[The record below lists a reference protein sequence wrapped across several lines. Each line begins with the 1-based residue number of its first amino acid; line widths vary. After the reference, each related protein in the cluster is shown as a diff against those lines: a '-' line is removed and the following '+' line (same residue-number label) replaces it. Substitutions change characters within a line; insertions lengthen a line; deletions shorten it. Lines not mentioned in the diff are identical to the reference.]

1 MALQR
6 EEALGSISTRPL
18 GEQWGGRGRGR
29 QRGCLSV
36 DGRASEQVKFLEA
49 PPLCTGS
56 RFKGLG
62 FTQHLDK
69 WSFWK
74 GGPVGVLPPA
84 SSWAPGHGVLGTV
97 AVEAVCLLWHSLLQ
111 FLVHSATSLSLV
123 PCCLVTSVP
132 LAIQSLSGHP
142 PLLGLLSVVLCS
154 HHPPIHQAHHSAPY
168 QTIIV
173 PNY

>member
-1 MALQR
+1 M
-6 EEALGSISTRPL
+6 
-18 GEQWGGRGRGR
+18 GGRGRGR

-36 DGRASEQVKFLEA
+36 DGRASEQVKFLEG

-62 FTQHLDK
+62 FTQHLGK

-84 SSWAPGHGVLGTV
+84 SSWAPGHGVLGMV

-111 FLVHSATSLSLV
+111 FLVHSATSLSLA

-132 LAIQSLSGHP
+132 LAIQSLSA
-142 PLLGLLSVVLCS
+142 PLSWAFFQWFSALTILPFIKPITLLHIKQL
-154 HHPPIHQAHHSAPY
+154 
-168 QTIIV
+168 
-173 PNY
+173 

>member
-1 MALQR
+1 MFMKLNICFLKVSFPWLCR
-6 EEALGSISTRPL
+6 ERGGS
-18 GEQWGGRGRGR
+18 GECFHSASRRAIRGRGRGR

-97 AVEAVCLLWHSLLQ
+97 AVELFVFRGTHFSHSFWSALQPLCPLHLAVW
-111 FLVHSATSLSLV
+111 
-123 PCCLVTSVP
+123 
-132 LAIQSLSGHP
+132 
-142 PLLGLLSVVLCS
+142 
-154 HHPPIHQAHHSAPY
+154 
-168 QTIIV
+168 
-173 PNY
+173 